1 MSIPGKAKSPMYE
14 NQLCRGYD
22 VTEYGEKFASTSG
35 QLNLNWIIQLYAEAN
50 NKNDFFNSF
59 FDKLAGTDSLK
70 KQIAAGLSE
79 DEIRNSWGEKLEA
92 FKLIRKK
99 YLLYEDF

>member
-1 MSIPGKAKSPMYE
+1 
-14 NQLCRGYD
+14 L
-22 VTEYGEKFASTSG
+22 
-35 QLNLNWIIQLYAEAN
+35 
-50 NKNDFFNSF
+50 
-59 FDKLAGTDSLK
+59 LK
-70 KQIAAGLSE
+70 KQIEAGLSE

>member
-1 MSIPGKAKSPMYE
+1 
-14 NQLCRGYD
+14 
-22 VTEYGEKFASTSG
+22 
-35 QLNLNWIIQLYAEAN
+35 LYSEAN

-79 DEIRNSWGEKLEA
+79 DVIRNSWGEKLEA